1 MFRCFWHSRSDDPV
15 ATPATG
21 RSPADF
27 ARRFARDEDGTL
39 VIFSI
44 YVFIIIL
51 MVGGI
56 GIDLMRLERD
66 RATLQYTM
74 DRAVL
79 AAADLDQTLA
89 PAAVVADYLAKAGL
103 DSHLSSVTVD
113 EGLGYRVVTADAS
126 IDVKTQFMHMTGV
139 DSLKAPAV
147 TTAEERIDGVEISL
161 VLDVS
166 GSMNSNSRLTNLKV
180 AAKDFV
186 DQMIENSTDGNVSI
200 SIIPYATQVALPD
213 YMISEFNVTQE
224 HTYSNCVNF
233 QSNDFNSTGISTV
246 AELER
251 TMHFDPW
258 KDFDGR
264 DNDPMELVG
273 LDNGLDST
281 LPVCEAM
288 ASREILPLS
297 KNTTALKNYIDAL
310 MARGNT
316 SIDVGM
322 KWGTALVDPSLRGV
336 VTSMIADGEVNEAF
350 ADRPND
356 YDDGETLKV
365 IVLMTDGE
373 NTAQYYINNGYRAG
387 DSNIWWNEQEEKYS
401 VYVGLD
407 DDDKDNDGVTNES
420 SFYWPF
426 DNTWKDHAYGE
437 GTYDETV
444 STRECTSYKKNG
456 SCRNYDTVYTT
467 VTVDEPG
474 SAAILTYG
482 DLWAYTT
489 MEEVVEALYEPWMD
503 DSEAW
508 NDWYYAVRNYVN
520 DNTKDTRTRAVCEAA
535 KAEGTI
541 VFTIGFEAPSGGR
554 AVLRDCA
561 SSISHYFDVRGLQI
575 SDAFESIASSIRKLR
590 LTQ

>member
-1 MFRCFWHSRSDDPV
+1 MSRRSWHIRSDDPT
-15 ATPATG
+15 ATPADG
-21 RSPADF
+21 RFPTDF
-27 ARRFARDEDGTL
+27 ARRFARDEEGTL

-56 GIDLMRLERD
+56 GIDLMRFERD

-89 PAAVVADYLAKAGL
+89 PADVVNDYLTKAGL

-113 EGLGYRVVTADAS
+113 EGLGYRVVSADAS
-126 IDVKTQFMHMTGV
+126 IEVATQFMHMTGV
-139 DSLKAPAV
+139 DSLTAPAA

-166 GSMNSNSRLTNLKV
+166 GSMNWNNRLTNLKV

-186 DQMIENSTDGNVSI
+186 DQMIDNSADGKVSI
-200 SIIPYATQVALPD
+200 SIIPYATQVSLPD
-213 YMISEFNVTQE
+213 VMISQFNVTQE
-224 HTYSNCVNF
+224 QTYSNCVNF
-233 QSNDFNSTGISTV
+233 EGSEFNSTGVSTV
-246 AELER
+246 DLLDR

-258 KDFDGR
+258 YNFEGR
-264 DNDPMELVG
+264 DNDPMRLVG
-273 LDNGLDST
+273 ETTG
-281 LPVCEAM
+281 LPVCEAL

-297 KNTTALKNYIDAL
+297 KSTTALKTYIDAL
-310 MARGNT
+310 VGRGNT

-322 KWGTALVDPSLRGV
+322 KWGTALIDPSLRGV
-336 VTSMIADGEVNEAF
+336 VNAMIADGEVDPGF
-350 ADRPND
+350 ADRPNA

-365 IVLMTDGE
+365 IVLMTDGQ
-373 NTAQYYINNGYRAG
+373 NTSQYYINDGYRAG

-407 DDDKDNDGVTNES
+407 DDDEDDDDVTDES

-426 DNTWKDHAYGE
+426 NNTWSDHAYGE
-437 GTYDETV
+437 GTYEETV
-444 STRECTSYKKNG
+444 TDRECTSYKKNG
-456 SCRNYDTVYTT
+456 SCKRYKTVKTT

-474 SAAILTYG
+474 SAATLTYG
-482 DLWAYTT
+482 DLWAYTS
-489 MEEVVEALYEPWMD
+489 MKSMVNQLYKPWMG
-503 DSEAW
+503 STAAY

-520 DNTKDTRTRAVCEAA
+520 SSTKNSRTQAICNAA
-535 KAEGTI
+535 KAQGAI
-541 VFTIGFEAPSGGR
+541 VFTIGFEAPSGGQ

-561 SSISHYFDVRGLQI
+561 SSVSHFFDVQGLQI